1 MSFPLER
8 WLFSEEGA
16 GDENTVFHRLLGG
29 GGDDGDCDVC
39 GICSNEEDAHRR
51 FLSGGGFGGVHIDF
65 ICIYKSVVFL
75 TAIYLS
81 GQIASRLLRMP
92 NLVGEIFCGIVLGP
106 SLANFVPYKFSW
118 VMLGEVGLIFLVMEA
133 GIDIN
138 LDMLKLIGSRGVII
152 AFLGS
157 IFPIALGLGLG
168 FALNLDT
175 KAAIA
180 TGAAFGP
187 TSLGIALNILRSGEI
202 LNTPVGQLIIA
213 AAVID
218 DMIALVV
225 LSQLSALTGE
235 VTVGSVLIPIVSA
248 VGYLVVGGY
257 LAISILPGI
266 LERCIFSRLPKSFNR
281 GKAELTTMLSMLI
294 ALMPAT
300 KYSEASYLMGAFVA
314 GLTFCSSPT
323 LHHAFIKQFKR
334 VMQWLMRI
342 FFAASIGF
350 QVPITKFGEVEVVWK
365 GLVLTVALLG
375 KLGAGFLVPN
385 FYAGTPR
392 FTGLHFRDCLITG
405 FSLAAEGEFAFVIA
419 FFAVNEKLIDPPTY
433 SSIVL
438 AVLLSTIIPPFAL
451 KYVIHSYNKKAAETV
466 AQLATQKEEERAIV
480 SGGSRRSLHDSLD
493 KHTAKFFCLQT
504 QSESSWGLLHAIM
517 NCVFQLELE
526 VIDHRSWH
534 PRGVHTTLVNEMYVR
549 DKQHSEFNE
558 EEKRDEVEEQKMRI
572 KSICNTLLDC
582 IGQPD
587 NARVKVTPWY
597 PGVVTEIVED
607 IEENSRSTS
616 TVEQRLLTE
625 AEERLSNR
633 EKLHKAATKS
643 KSVKEIL
650 SEQDDSRGKLE
661 MPMGDEE
668 KVDNKNDT
676 ATTTTLGRAITDV
689 SPSPNPTATTRQVR
703 DRRVR
708 QKMRSTPVFGGS
720 LFGEE
725 TNKMETP
732 MTATTTID
740 QNFDGFSIP
749 SFRQRATASP
759 GHSAELSING
769 EVYQIRISE
778 ETASSLRKN
787 STGPALSSRGTNML
801 VGSITMDQA
810 DAPIVNMLQGYV
822 RTDMATNQRLTNIT
836 EEHESNQGSHHG
848 SNTDPDVD
856 QLI

>member
-8 WLFSEEGA
+8 WLFSEEG
-16 GDENTVFHRLLGG
+16 GTVFHRLLGG
-29 GGDDGDCDVC
+29 GGDSGDCDVC
-39 GICSNEEDAHRR
+39 NGDTCDDGAHR
-51 FLSGGGFGGVHIDF
+51 FLGGGDFGGVHVEF
-65 ICIYKSVVFL
+65 LCIFKSVAFL

-81 GQIASRLLRMP
+81 SQIASRLLRMP
-92 NLVGEIFCGIVLGP
+92 GLVGEIFCGILLGP
-106 SLANFVPYKFSW
+106 ALANLVPFKYSW
-118 VMLGEVGLIFLVMEA
+118 VMLGEIGLIFLVMEA

-138 LDMLKLIGSRGVII
+138 LDMLKLIGSRGVTI

-157 IFPIALGLGLG
+157 IFPIAFG
-168 FALNLDT
+168 FGIALALKLPI

-187 TSLGIALNILRSGEI
+187 TSLGIALNILRGGGI

-235 VTVGSVLIPIVSA
+235 VSIGSILIPIISA
-248 VGYLVVGGY
+248 LGYLLLGGY
-257 LAISILPGI
+257 LAISVLPGI
-266 LERCIFSRLPKSFNR
+266 LEKYILCRLPKSINR
-281 GKAELTTMLSMLI
+281 GRAELTIMLFMLI

-300 KYSEASYLMGAFVA
+300 KYSKASYLMGAFVA

-323 LHHAFIKQFKR
+323 LHHTFMRQFKR

-350 QVPITKFGEVEVVWK
+350 QVPITQFGSYEVIWK
-365 GLVLTVALLG
+365 GLFLTVALLG

-419 FFAVNEKLIDPPTY
+419 FYSVENKLIDADTY

-451 KYVIHSYNKKAAETV
+451 RYVIHRYNKKAEETV
-466 AQLATQKEEERAIV
+466 ARLAIQEEKNP
-480 SGGSRRSLHDSLD
+480 SRRKRSSLRQTLKDN
-493 KHTAKFFCLQT
+493 TAKFWCLQT
-504 QSESSWGLLHAIM
+504 QSESSWGLLHSIM
-517 NCVFQLELE
+517 NRVFQLELE

-534 PRGVHTTLVNEMYVR
+534 PRGVQTTLVNEMYVR
-549 DKQHSEFNE
+549 DKRIPQNADE
-558 EEKRDEVEEQKMRI
+558 EEKKQETDELDDRI
-572 KSICNTLLDC
+572 ESIRQALLDC
-582 IGQPD
+582 IQQPET
-587 NARVKVTPWY
+587 AKVKVTPWY

-607 IEENSRSTS
+607 IEENSNSTS
-616 TVEQRLLTE
+616 TVEQRLLRE
-625 AEERLSNR
+625 IEERLGDK
-633 EKLHKAATKS
+633 ETIQLAATKS
-643 KSVKEIL
+643 KSVAQIL
-650 SEQDDSRGKLE
+650 SEQDGGKLG
-661 MPMGDEE
+661 GDEGT
-668 KVDNKNDT
+668 DAISPPT
-676 ATTTTLGRAITDV
+676 AESTEVPAQ
-689 SPSPNPTATTRQVR
+689 TATTRKVR
-703 DRRVR
+703 NRRVR

-725 TNKMETP
+725 TNNMETA
-732 MTATTTID
+732 MTATFSPENAPLSITQGNNMPEKIPDWRNRNAATTG
-740 QNFDGFSIP
+740 Q
-749 SFRQRATASP
+749 A
-759 GHSAELSING
+759 AELTVNG

-778 ETASSLRKN
+778 ETVSSIKKT
-787 STGPALSSRGTNML
+787 STAPELSSRMNMR
-801 VGSITMDQA
+801 VGSISMAQA

-822 RTDMATNQRLTNIT
+822 RNMNVSQGLTNIV
-836 EEHESNQGSHHG
+836 EEHESNQGSLHG
-848 SNTDPDVD
+848 APVEEVEGDSSKK
-856 QLI
+856 II